1 MKNKKIVFILV
12 LVLVFVVL
20 LGGAYALY
28 SRFSD
33 DFKQDQLSGQAASDA
48 GDSAASG
55 ADDKEKQAAPDF
67 TVYDADGN
75 AVQLSD
81 YIGKPIVLNFWAS
94 WCGPCKNEM
103 PEFNEK
109 SIELE
114 GKVQF
119 LMVNMTDGSR
129 ETLDTAKAYVKSE
142 GFTFPVLYD
151 TDIDAANTYGV
162 YSLPT
167 TYFIDENGGL
177 TARASGTIDEATLQK
192 GIDMIYAE

>member
-1 MKNKKIVFILV
+1 MKNKKIVLI

-20 LGGAYALY
+20 LGGAYVLY

-33 DFKQDQLSGQAASDA
+33 DFKQEQLSGQAASNA
-48 GDSAASG
+48 GDSASSG
-55 ADDKEKQAAPDF
+55 ADGKEKQAAPDF

-75 AVQLSD
+75 AAQLSD

-129 ETLDTAKAYVKSE
+129 ETLDTAKTYVESE

-151 TDIDAANTYGV
+151 TDIDAANTYRV

-177 TARASGTIDEATLQK
+177 TARASGTIDAATLQK
-192 GIDMIYAE
+192 GIDMIYTE

>member
-1 MKNKKIVFILV
+1 MKNKKIVLI

-20 LGGAYALY
+20 LGGAYVLY

-33 DFKQDQLSGQAASDA
+33 DFKQEQLSGQAASNA
-48 GDSAASG
+48 GDSASSG
-55 ADDKEKQAAPDF
+55 ADGKEKQAAPDF

-75 AVQLSD
+75 AAQLSD

-119 LMVNMTDGSR
+119 LMVNMTDGSS
-129 ETLDTAKAYVKSE
+129 ETLDTAKTYVESE

-151 TDIDAANTYGV
+151 TDIDAANTYRV

-177 TARASGTIDEATLQK
+177 TARASGTIDAATLQK
-192 GIDMIYAE
+192 GIDMIYTE

>member
-1 MKNKKIVFILV
+1 M
-12 LVLVFVVL
+12 
-20 LGGAYALY
+20 
-28 SRFSD
+28 
-33 DFKQDQLSGQAASDA
+33 
-48 GDSAASG
+48 
-55 ADDKEKQAAPDF
+55 
-67 TVYDADGN
+67 
-75 AVQLSD
+75 
-81 YIGKPIVLNFWAS
+81 LNFWAS

-129 ETLDTAKAYVKSE
+129 ETLDTAKAYVESE

-151 TDIDAANTYGV
+151 TDIDAANTYRV

-177 TARASGTIDEATLQK
+177 TARASGTIDAATLQK
-192 GIDMIYAE
+192 GIDMIYTE

>member
-1 MKNKKIVFILV
+1 MKNKKMVLI

-20 LGGAYALY
+20 LGGAYVLY

-33 DFKQDQLSGQAASDA
+33 DFKQEQLSGQAASNA
-48 GDSAASG
+48 GDSASSG
-55 ADDKEKQAAPDF
+55 ADGKEKQAAPDF

-75 AVQLSD
+75 AAQLSD

-129 ETLDTAKAYVKSE
+129 ETLDTAKAYVESE

-151 TDIDAANTYGV
+151 TDIDAANTYRV

-177 TARASGTIDEATLQK
+177 TARASGTIDAGTLPK
-192 GIDMIYAE
+192 GIDMIYTE

>member
-1 MKNKKIVFILV
+1 MKNKKIVLILA
-12 LVLVFVVL
+12 LVFVVL
-20 LGGAYALY
+20 LGGAYVLY

-33 DFKQDQLSGQAASDA
+33 DFKQEQLSGQAASNA
-48 GDSAASG
+48 GDSASSG
-55 ADDKEKQAAPDF
+55 ADGKEKQAAPDF

-75 AVQLSD
+75 AAQLSD

-129 ETLDTAKAYVKSE
+129 ETLDTAKAYVESE

-151 TDIDAANTYGV
+151 TDIDAANTYRV

-177 TARASGTIDEATLQK
+177 TARASGTIDAATLQK
-192 GIDMIYAE
+192 GIDMIYTE

>member
-1 MKNKKIVFILV
+1 MKNKKIVLI

-20 LGGAYALY
+20 LGGAYVLY

-33 DFKQDQLSGQAASDA
+33 DFKQEQLSGQAASNA
-48 GDSAASG
+48 GDSASYG
-55 ADDKEKQAAPDF
+55 ADGKEKQAAPDF

-75 AVQLSD
+75 AAQLSD

-129 ETLDTAKAYVKSE
+129 ETLDTAKAYVESE

-151 TDIDAANTYGV
+151 TDIDAANTYRV

-177 TARASGTIDEATLQK
+177 TARASGTIDAATLQK
-192 GIDMIYAE
+192 GIDMIYTE

>member
-1 MKNKKIVFILV
+1 M
-12 LVLVFVVL
+12 L
-20 LGGAYALY
+20 LGGAYVLY

-33 DFKQDQLSGQAASDA
+33 DFKQEQLSGQAASNA
-48 GDSAASG
+48 GDSASSG
-55 ADDKEKQAAPDF
+55 ADGKEKQAAPDF

-75 AVQLSD
+75 AAQLSD

-129 ETLDTAKAYVKSE
+129 ETLDTAKTYVESE

-151 TDIDAANTYGV
+151 TDIDAANTYRV

-177 TARASGTIDEATLQK
+177 TARASGTIDAATLQK
-192 GIDMIYAE
+192 GIDMIYTE

>member
-1 MKNKKIVFILV
+1 MKNKKIVLILA
-12 LVLVFVVL
+12 LVFVVL
-20 LGGAYALY
+20 LGGAYVLY

-33 DFKQDQLSGQAASDA
+33 DFKQDQLSGQETSDT
-48 GDSAASG
+48 GDSASSG

-129 ETLDTAKAYVKSE
+129 ETLDTAKAYVESE

-192 GIDMIYAE
+192 GIDMIYTE

>member
-1 MKNKKIVFILV
+1 MKNKKMVLI

-20 LGGAYALY
+20 LGGAYVLY

-33 DFKQDQLSGQAASDA
+33 DFKQEQLSGQAASNA
-48 GDSAASG
+48 GDSASSG
-55 ADDKEKQAAPDF
+55 ADGKEKQAAPDF

-75 AVQLSD
+75 AAQLSD

-129 ETLDTAKAYVKSE
+129 ETLDTAKAYVESE

-151 TDIDAANTYGV
+151 TDIDAANTYRV

-177 TARASGTIDEATLQK
+177 TARASGTIDAATLQK
-192 GIDMIYAE
+192 GIDMIYTE

>member
-1 MKNKKIVFILV
+1 MKNKKIVLI

-20 LGGAYALY
+20 LGGVYVLY

-33 DFKQDQLSGQAASDA
+33 DFKQEQLSGQAASNA
-48 GDSAASG
+48 GDSASSG
-55 ADDKEKQAAPDF
+55 ADGKEKQAAPDF

-75 AVQLSD
+75 AAQLSD

-129 ETLDTAKAYVKSE
+129 ETLDTAKAYVESE

-151 TDIDAANTYGV
+151 TDIDAANTYRV

-177 TARASGTIDEATLQK
+177 TARASGTIDAATLQK
-192 GIDMIYAE
+192 GIDMIYTE

>member
-33 DFKQDQLSGQAASDA
+33 DFKQDQLSGQEASDA
-48 GDSAASG
+48 GDSASSG
-55 ADDKEKQAAPDF
+55 ADDEKKQAAPDF

-75 AVQLSD
+75 AAQLSD

-129 ETLDTAKAYVKSE
+129 ETLDTAKAYVESE

-177 TARASGTIDEATLQK
+177 TARASGTIDAATLQK
-192 GIDMIYAE
+192 GIDMIYTE

>member
-1 MKNKKIVFILV
+1 MKNKKMVLI

-20 LGGAYALY
+20 LGGAYVLY

-33 DFKQDQLSGQAASDA
+33 DFKQEQLSGQAASNA
-48 GDSAASG
+48 GDSASSG
-55 ADDKEKQAAPDF
+55 ADGKEKQAAPDF

-75 AVQLSD
+75 SAQLSD

-129 ETLDTAKAYVKSE
+129 ETLDTAKAYVESE

-151 TDIDAANTYGV
+151 TDIDAANTYRV

-177 TARASGTIDEATLQK
+177 TARASGTIDAATLQK
-192 GIDMIYAE
+192 GIDMIYTE

>member
-1 MKNKKIVFILV
+1 MKNKKIVLI

-20 LGGAYALY
+20 LGGAYVLY

-33 DFKQDQLSGQAASDA
+33 DYKQEQLSGQAASNA
-48 GDSAASG
+48 GDSASSG
-55 ADDKEKQAAPDF
+55 ADGKEKQAAPDF

-75 AVQLSD
+75 AAQLSD

-129 ETLDTAKAYVKSE
+129 ETLDTAKTYVESE

-151 TDIDAANTYGV
+151 TDIDAANTYRV

-177 TARASGTIDEATLQK
+177 TARASGTIDAATLQK
-192 GIDMIYAE
+192 GIDMIYTE

>member
-1 MKNKKIVFILV
+1 MKNKKIVLI

-20 LGGAYALY
+20 LGGAYVLY

-33 DFKQDQLSGQAASDA
+33 DFKQEQLSGQAASNA
-48 GDSAASG
+48 GDSASSG

-75 AVQLSD
+75 AAQLSD
-81 YIGKPIVLNFWAS
+81 YIGKPIAS

-129 ETLDTAKAYVKSE
+129 ETLDTAKAYVESE

-151 TDIDAANTYGV
+151 TDIDAANTYRV

-177 TARASGTIDEATLQK
+177 TARASGTIDAATLQK
-192 GIDMIYAE
+192 GIDMIYTE

>member
-1 MKNKKIVFILV
+1 MKNKKMVLI

-20 LGGAYALY
+20 LGGAYVLY

-33 DFKQDQLSGQAASDA
+33 DFKQEQISGQAASNA
-48 GDSAASG
+48 GDSASSG
-55 ADDKEKQAAPDF
+55 ADGKEKQAAPDF

-75 AVQLSD
+75 AAQLSD

-129 ETLDTAKAYVKSE
+129 ETLDTAKAYVESE

-151 TDIDAANTYGV
+151 TDIDAANTYRV

-177 TARASGTIDEATLQK
+177 TARASGTIDAATLQK
-192 GIDMIYAE
+192 GIDMIYTE

>member
-1 MKNKKIVFILV
+1 MKNKKMVLI

-20 LGGAYALY
+20 LGGAYVLY

-33 DFKQDQLSGQAASDA
+33 DFKQEQLSGQAASNA
-48 GDSAASG
+48 GDSASSG
-55 ADDKEKQAAPDF
+55 ADGKEKQAAPDF

-75 AVQLSD
+75 AAQLSD

-119 LMVNMTDGSR
+119 LMVNMTDDSR
-129 ETLDTAKAYVKSE
+129 ETLDTAKAYVESE

-151 TDIDAANTYGV
+151 TDIDAANTYRV

-177 TARASGTIDEATLQK
+177 TARASGTIDAATLQK
-192 GIDMIYAE
+192 GIDMIYTE

>member
-1 MKNKKIVFILV
+1 MKNKKMVLI

-20 LGGAYALY
+20 LGGAYVLY

-33 DFKQDQLSGQAASDA
+33 DFKQEQLSGQAASNA
-48 GDSAASG
+48 GDSASSG
-55 ADDKEKQAAPDF
+55 ADGKEKQAAPDF

-75 AVQLSD
+75 AAQLSD

-103 PEFNEK
+103 PELNEK

-129 ETLDTAKAYVKSE
+129 ETLDTAKAYVESE

-151 TDIDAANTYGV
+151 TDIDAANTYRV

-177 TARASGTIDEATLQK
+177 TARASGTIDAATLQK

>member
-1 MKNKKIVFILV
+1 MKNKKIVLIL
-12 LVLVFVVL
+12 LLVFVVL
-20 LGGAYALY
+20 LGGAYVLY

-33 DFKQDQLSGQAASDA
+33 DFKQEQLSGQAASNA
-48 GDSAASG
+48 GDSASSG
-55 ADDKEKQAAPDF
+55 ADGKEKQAAPDF

-75 AVQLSD
+75 AAQLSD

-129 ETLDTAKAYVKSE
+129 ETLDTAKTYVESE

-151 TDIDAANTYGV
+151 TDIDAANTYRV

-177 TARASGTIDEATLQK
+177 TARASGTIDAATLQK
-192 GIDMIYAE
+192 GIDMIYTE

>member
-1 MKNKKIVFILV
+1 MKNKKIVLI

-20 LGGAYALY
+20 LGGAYVLY

-33 DFKQDQLSGQAASDA
+33 DFKQEQLSGQAASNA
-48 GDSAASG
+48 GDSASSG
-55 ADDKEKQAAPDF
+55 ADGKEKQAAPDF

-75 AVQLSD
+75 AAQLSD

-129 ETLDTAKAYVKSE
+129 ETLDTAKTYVESE

-151 TDIDAANTYGV
+151 TDIDAANTCRV

-177 TARASGTIDEATLQK
+177 TARASGTIDAATLQK
-192 GIDMIYAE
+192 GIDMIYTE

>member
-1 MKNKKIVFILV
+1 MKNKKMVLI

-20 LGGAYALY
+20 LGGAYVLY

-33 DFKQDQLSGQAASDA
+33 DFKQEQLSGQAASNA
-48 GDSAASG
+48 GDSASSG
-55 ADDKEKQAAPDF
+55 ADGKEKQAAPDF

-75 AVQLSD
+75 AAQLSD

-119 LMVNMTDGSR
+119 LMLNMTDGSR
-129 ETLDTAKAYVKSE
+129 ETLDTAKAYVESE

-151 TDIDAANTYGV
+151 TDIDAANTYRV

-177 TARASGTIDEATLQK
+177 TARASGTIDAATLQK
-192 GIDMIYAE
+192 GIDMIYTE

>member
-1 MKNKKIVFILV
+1 MKNKKIVLI

-20 LGGAYALY
+20 LGGAYVLY

-33 DFKQDQLSGQAASDA
+33 DFKQEQLSGQAASNA
-48 GDSAASG
+48 GDSASSG
-55 ADDKEKQAAPDF
+55 ADGKEKQAAPDF

-75 AVQLSD
+75 AAQLSD

-129 ETLDTAKAYVKSE
+129 ETLDTAKTYVESE

-151 TDIDAANTYGV
+151 TDIDAANTYRV

-177 TARASGTIDEATLQK
+177 TARASGTNDAATLQK
-192 GIDMIYAE
+192 GIDMIYTE

>member
-1 MKNKKIVFILV
+1 MKNKKMVLI

-20 LGGAYALY
+20 LGGAYVLY

-33 DFKQDQLSGQAASDA
+33 DFKQEQLSGQAASNA
-48 GDSAASG
+48 GDSASSG
-55 ADDKEKQAAPDF
+55 ADGKEKQAAPDF

-75 AVQLSD
+75 AAQLSD

-129 ETLDTAKAYVKSE
+129 ETLDTAKAYVESE

-151 TDIDAANTYGV
+151 MDIDAANTYRV

-177 TARASGTIDEATLQK
+177 TARASGTIDAATLQK
-192 GIDMIYAE
+192 GIDMIYTE